1 MDTTFDFNGMGKK
14 EFEKEFDQ
22 NYETRFK
29 EANDQLESNI
39 LIALVGDVNC
49 GKSSTINKLMN
60 EEIVSTGAKPGET
73 VEIKE
78 IQYTDKI
85 TFVDTPG
92 LDDINQENSQ
102 VTLDYYKK
110 SDVILFF
117 TNAAGTVLSD
127 NELKNFKEIEKTN
140 KNIIIVLNKIDA
152 AEDIGGLVQY
162 IQQATNYNYPVCPI
176 SSRTSENIGMLQKEL
191 LKILEEKHKDI
202 LMARE
207 LKDKSTTANRWINS
221 AGVAAAAV
229 GASPLPGS
237 DIIPLTGIQV
247 GLIIKLSFLY
257 GKPLSK
263 ENAKEM
269 LIATIVGN
277 AGKTAFR
284 QLVKLIPGAGWAVGA
299 SVASA
304 TTIAL
309 GYAVKY
315 LHEHDIELSAE
326 QLKIVYD
333 MFLEKEK
340 VNTK

>member
-1 MDTTFDFNGMGKK
+1 MDKTSDYNELNEEMFDQ
-14 EFEKEFDQ
+14 EFDQ
-22 NYETRFK
+22 NYEDQLK
-29 EANDQLESNI
+29 QANDQLDHDI

-49 GKSSTINKLMN
+49 GKSSTINKLMDG
-60 EEIVSTGAKPGET
+60 EFVSTGAKPGET

-78 IQYTDKI
+78 VKYSDKI
-85 TFVDTPG
+85 VFVDTPG
-92 LDDINQENSQ
+92 LDDINKENSQ

-127 NELKNFKEIEKTN
+127 NELKNLKEIEKTN

-162 IQQATNYNYPVCPI
+162 IQQATNYVYPVTPI
-176 SSRTSENIGMLQKEL
+176 SSRTGENIGMLQKEL
-191 LKILEEKHKDI
+191 LKILEEKQKDI

-221 AGVAAAAV
+221 AGLASAAI
-229 GASPLPGS
+229 GASPIPGS

-247 GLIIKLSFLY
+247 GLIIKLSMLY
-257 GKPLSK
+257 NKPVSK
-263 ENAKEM
+263 ESAKE
-269 LIATIVGN
+269 LLLATIIGN

-299 SVASA
+299 GVASA

-315 LHEHDIELSAE
+315 LHEHNIELSAE
-326 QLKIVYD
+326 QLKFVYN

-340 VNTK
+340 SK

>member
-1 MDTTFDFNGMGKK
+1 MDTTFDFNGMDKE
-14 EFEKEFDQ
+14 EFEQEFNR
-22 NYETRFK
+22 NYETQFK
-29 EANDQLESNI
+29 QANDQLEGHI

-60 EEIVSTGAKPGET
+60 GEIVSTGAKPGET

-85 TFVDTPG
+85 VFVDTPG
-92 LDDINQENSQ
+92 LDDINKENSQ
-102 VTLDYYKK
+102 VTLNYYKK

-117 TNAAGTVLSD
+117 TNAAGTVLSE
-127 NELKNFKEIEKTN
+127 NELKNLKEIEKTN
-140 KNIIIVLNKIDA
+140 KNLIIVLNKIDA

-162 IQQATNYNYPVCPI
+162 IQQATNYSYPVTPI
-176 SSRTSENIGMLQKEL
+176 SSRTGENIEMLQKEL
-191 LKILEEKHKDI
+191 LKILEEKQKDI

-221 AGVAAAAV
+221 AGFASAAI
-229 GASPLPGS
+229 GASPIPGS

-247 GLIIKLSFLY
+247 GLIIKLSMLY
-257 GKPLSK
+257 NKPVSK
-263 ENAKEM
+263 ESAKE
-269 LIATIVGN
+269 LLLATIVGN

-299 SVASA
+299 GVASA
-304 TTIAL
+304 ATIAL

-326 QLKIVYD
+326 QLKFVYNT
-333 MFLEKEK
+333 FLEKEK
-340 VNTK
+340 SK